1 MTQVEQEPHSCSFT
15 RSYQHYKYLRQHGS
29 YWRFLAHH
37 SRVCLLVLGII
48 VVSLSGWSYASGMA
62 LCEVRPG
69 DTLSAIALRYNVSIT
84 RIKEENELR
93 SDTVYAGQVLR
104 IPYAEAVGGTV
115 ESTPLAPPGFEL
127 HTLTPEE
134 TLSEVMDAYD
144 VSLQAIV
151 GANPDLSSFDQLPAG
166 LELLIPPSEGLIVT
180 LEHGQTVADILDIY
194 GLSAVELATA
204 NGIREPTDLRPGQT
218 LFLPGVPPMH
228 VMARL
233 EHVREQE
240 RLAEAM
246 ENRYTWPLQGRLTS
260 RFGPR
265 RLGMG
270 TSNFHTGLDIAA
282 PYGSEVV
289 AARSGTVTFAGWS
302 GAYGYTIKVRHH
314 GGSET
319 WYAHNS
325 NLHVD
330 EGAYVERGELLA
342 NVGSTGLSTGPHLHF
357 EIREN
362 NRPVNPLVHLN

>member
-1 MTQVEQEPHSCSFT
+1 VKLIERLTPSWTKRTLLLGVV
-15 RSYQHYKYLRQHGS
+15 
-29 YWRFLAHH
+29 LA
-37 SRVCLLVLGII
+37 
-48 VVSLSGWSYASGMA
+48 SLISWSYASGVA

-69 DTLSAIALRYNVSIT
+69 DTLSAIAMRYNVSVT
-84 RIKEENELR
+84 RIKEENELS
-93 SDTVYAGQVLR
+93 SDMVYAGQVLR
-104 IPYAEAVGGTV
+104 IPYAEAVGGTIG
-115 ESTPLAPPGFEL
+115 STPLAPPGFKL
-127 HTLTPEE
+127 HTLTTEE
-134 TLSEVMDAYD
+134 TLSEVLDAYGI
-144 VSLQAIV
+144 SLQAVV
-151 GANPDLSSFDQLPAG
+151 GANPDLSSLDQLPEG
-166 LELLIPPSEGLIVT
+166 LELLIPPGEGLIVT
-180 LEHGQTVADILDIY
+180 LEQGQTVADILDIY
-194 GLSAVELATA
+194 GLSAVELASA
-204 NGIREPTDLRPGQT
+204 NNIRAPSDLRPGQT
-218 LFLPGVPPMH
+218 LFLPGVPPRH

-282 PYGSEVV
+282 PYGSDVV

-302 GAYGYTIKVRHH
+302 GAYGYTVKLRHH

-325 NLHVD
+325 SLHVS
-330 EGAYVERGELLA
+330 EGSYIERGELLA
-342 NVGSTGLSTGPHLHF
+342 SVGSTGLSTGPHLHF